1 MDTVHSAITEPVR
14 RLEVFTGAG
23 RRRKWSDEDKARIVA
38 EIVASGDSVCSVA
51 RRHGLSPQQL
61 FGWRRQ
67 LRGAAGGPFRI
78 GRSTVCAGGGGR
90 RGAGAALGRIAA
102 TPSRPLAPVT
112 RTLFGTI
119 CFWAVTFIR
128 LTSFPG
134 SFRLPFMLPTQTTFL
149 QPGGEHRNHF
159 AASEPPRV

>member
-51 RRHGLSPQQL
+51 RRHGLSPQQP

-67 LRGAAGGPFRI
+67 LREVAGGHSEADEVQFVPAVVDAVVPMPTAHRERRAVRKADSGI
-78 GRSTVCAGGGGR
+78 IEIEVDGITIRAG
-90 RGAGAALGRIAA
+90 RGADPTMIASIVQALKA
-102 TPSRPLAPVT
+102 SR
-112 RTLFGTI
+112 
-119 CFWAVTFIR
+119 
-128 LTSFPG
+128 
-134 SFRLPFMLPTQTTFL
+134 
-149 QPGGEHRNHF
+149 
-159 AASEPPRV
+159 